1 MVSVISALDQS
12 RMPAGE
18 GWNGHPEHEWE
29 TDTNM
34 IALRERLVQLFF
46 QMVRTD
52 SKEKI
57 LSLAKAHRSLIDDLV
72 EKDPEDHSRVM
83 DLLKLLPLQTRDIRS
98 GKGERTLAYSQLLLW
113 YDVGYTEYAEA
124 VFRRWLG
131 VDGGFPLGSWKDV
144 KLFSE
149 FVKWI
154 APESARTK
162 HPLVLYGIR
171 LLADQLRKDQHS
183 VNPSLAA
190 KWTPGEKCKRFAWIF
205 RAVADQIFPPSVSN
219 ASSGGEPKE
228 ARASRHRRLRKML
241 SGLNQKI
248 RTTEVMMCGGRWS
261 DIDFTRVSSVTIQK
275 HKRAFFNLPKSKLII
290 SKGKFVSSKFDDK
303 TPTDDGT
310 TPERSK
316 TEDRRMCATNLRT
329 HVDRSAKGEVEVKAK
344 NTSLFDLIR
353 DAIKCA
359 TLSADA
365 DERKILEEQ
374 WKSNRSVNRPGLP
387 PMIPMVDVSG
397 SMTTPNFI
405 PLYNA
410 MGLGLRASEMTH
422 PAFRNRIMTFSE
434 SPSWVALPEKAGFV
448 ERIRILQRA
457 PWGMNTNFYKALDL
471 ILDTMV
477 SNSIPPEE
485 AKGMVLAVFSDMQID
500 TASKQTTSA
509 RLSMHAEIKRRYNAV
524 GYEPPH
530 ILYWNLNGTSGF
542 PNVGT
547 EMNTTMVSGFNP
559 ALLNAFESKGI
570 EELSTMTPFAFVE
583 EILRKYHLEVDALER
598 AEAKLSAL
606 LDEIEEVIPNGL
618 EDRMREAD
626 AKEETLEVSLDK
638 EKEVVAEF
646 LHCHSPSSDDRTSA
660 RSCCADFC

>member
-1 MVSVISALDQS
+1 
-12 RMPAGE
+12 MPAGE

-29 TDTNM
+29 TDTNVV
-34 IALRERLVQLFF
+34 ALRERLVQLFF

-52 SKEKI
+52 SREKI
-57 LSLAKAHRSLIDDLV
+57 LSLAEAHRSLIDDLV

-83 DLLKLLPLQTRDIRS
+83 DLLKRLPLQTRDIRS
-98 GKGERTLAYSQLLLW
+98 GKGERALAYSQLLLW
-113 YDVGYTEYAEA
+113 YDVGYTEYAEV

-154 APESARTK
+154 APERKGAK
-162 HPLVLYGIR
+162 HPLVLYGIH

-183 VNPSLAA
+183 ANPSLAA

-205 RAVADQIFPPSVSN
+205 RAVADELFPPSSHIE
-219 ASSGGEPKE
+219 AGKEPKE
-228 ARASRHRRLRKML
+228 ARASRHRKLRKLL

-261 DIDFTRVSSVTIQK
+261 EIDFTRVSSVTMQK
-275 HKRAFFNLPKSKLII
+275 HKRAFYNLPKSKII
-290 SKGKFVSSKFDDK
+290 IRKGKFVSTKFDDK
-303 TPTDDGT
+303 TPADDGT
-310 TPERSK
+310 TPERSEA
-316 TEDRRMCATNLRT
+316 EDRRMCATNLRS
-329 HVDRSAKGEVEVKAK
+329 HVDKSAKGEVEVKAK

-353 DAIKCA
+353 DAIKCVSK
-359 TLSADA
+359 SADD

-397 SMTTPNFI
+397 SMAHPNFI

-448 ERIRILQRA
+448 ERIRILRSA

-477 SNSIPPEE
+477 SSSIPPEE

-500 TASKQTTSA
+500 AASKQTTSA
-509 RLSMHAEIKRRYNAV
+509 RLSMHAEIKRRYNAA

-542 PNVGT
+542 PNVST

-559 ALLNAFESKGI
+559 ALLNAFETKGI

-606 LDEIEEVIPNGL
+606 FDEIEEVLPNRL
-618 EDRMREAD
+618 EDRAREQGQEQGEGEED
-626 AKEETLEVSLDK
+626 AKGEAVEVSLDK

-646 LHCHSPSSDDRTSA
+646 LHCHSPSSEDRTSA